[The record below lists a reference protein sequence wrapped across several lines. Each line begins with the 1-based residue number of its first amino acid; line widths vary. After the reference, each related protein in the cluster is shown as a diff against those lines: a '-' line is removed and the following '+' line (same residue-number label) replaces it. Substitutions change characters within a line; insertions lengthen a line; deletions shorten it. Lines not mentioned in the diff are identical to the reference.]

1 MLPNTSLEANKAASL
16 EMRSRHW
23 ERIKEALKELTLATG
38 EQIAAEAKM
47 DYHAVM
53 RRLSE
58 MERLEMVYK
67 PGGKL
72 PTSTGR
78 LAYQY
83 ALRNSDTVLP
93 VPEKFNPD
101 EPHVADYANLLI
113 AKSENLKKEKDLI
126 IDNRLPQLE
135 LFQNQQL

>member
-1 MLPNTSLEANKAASL
+1 MFNLPQTSHDANKSASL

-23 ERIKEALKELTLATG
+23 DRIKEALTILNLATG
-38 EQIAAEAKM
+38 EQIALEAKM

-67 PGGKL
+67 PGGKI
-72 PTSTGR
+72 PTKTGR

-93 VPEKFNPD
+93 EPEHHYQKED
-101 EPHVADYANLLI
+101 TTAADI
-113 AKSENLKKEKDLI
+113 ACMILNKHENLKNKVLVQVDLFG
-126 IDNRLPQLE
+126 NERGL
-135 LFQNQQL
+135 

>member
-1 MLPNTSLEANKAASL
+1 MSNLPQTSHDANKAATL

-23 ERIKEALKELTLATG
+23 DKIKEALNILKLATG
-38 EQIAAEAKM
+38 EQIAIQAKM

-67 PGGKL
+67 PGTKM
-72 PTSTGR
+72 PTSTNR

-83 ALRNSDTVLP
+83 SLRSESTVVVP
-93 VPEKFNPD
+93 PEKFNNTEVKAVD
-101 EPHVADYANLLI
+101 FANALI
-113 AKSENLKKEKDLI
+113 AGTKHQKLVQKDLFNSEN
-126 IDNRLPQLE
+126 
-135 LFQNQQL
+135 

>member
-1 MLPNTSLEANKAASL
+1 MNLPQTSIDANKAATL

-23 ERIKEALKELTLATG
+23 DKIKEALKELKLATG
-38 EQIAAEAKM
+38 EQIAIQAKM

-67 PGGKL
+67 PGTKI
-72 PTSTGR
+72 PTSTNR

-83 ALRNSDTVLP
+83 AIRTSNTV
-93 VPEKFNPD
+93 VPQIENHYR
-101 EPHVADYANLLI
+101 EGTTTAADFASELI
-113 AKSENLKKEKDLI
+113 AKTKQAKLIQKDLWE
-126 IDNRLPQLE
+126 QE
-135 LFQNQQL
+135 K

>member
-1 MLPNTSLEANKAASL
+1 MNQLPQTSHDANKSATL

-23 ERIKEALKELTLATG
+23 ERIKEALLVLKLGTG
-38 EQIAAEAKM
+38 EQIAEQAKM

-67 PGGKL
+67 PGGKI
-72 PTSTGR
+72 PTKTNR

-83 ALRNSDTVLP
+83 AIRTTDTI
-93 VPEKFNPD
+93 VPIIENHYR
-101 EPHVADYANLLI
+101 EGVTTASDYAAELI
-113 AKSENLKKEKDLI
+113 AKTKQGKLVQKDLFE
-126 IDNRLPQLE
+126 N
-135 LFQNQQL
+135 N